1 MIFHRSVYHALN
13 HEKCNR
19 AVELVRLVELPAW
32 HGPIVAGEQVEAV
45 VAVIG
50 EQAQVGNDSV
60 YAVVND
66 DFILPVAI
74 EVADVELVVSGE
86 LPGAWH
92 NGNRIEDDVQLRVI
106 GAVECPTGCATRCTF
121 SEIASEEARQA
132 SKKRLLGAARA
143 RSWLRGAVTLK

>member
-32 HGPIVAGEQVEAV
+32 HGPIVTGDQVEAV

-92 NGNRIEDDVQLRVI
+92 NGNRIEDDVQLRAI
-106 GAVECPTGCATRCTF
+106 GAVECPTGCAT
-121 SEIASEEARQA
+121 SLQQA
-132 SKKRLLGAARA
+132 GYVA
-143 RSWLRGAVTLK
+143 